1 MVVFKH
7 LTGTKEAVEA
17 YTVKVTEVDEN
28 LIPDPIPHPKDE
40 NLWRTVLVDGF
51 DPLDLT
57 QVDELSTDWFQGQ
70 EI

>member
-7 LTGTKEAVEA
+7 LVGTKEAVES
-17 YTVKVTEVDEN
+17 YTAKVREVDEN

-51 DPLDLT
+51 EPLDLT
-57 QVDELSTDWFQGQ
+57 QVDELSTDWFEWQ